1 MTAFAFLMRAMVQEG
16 KIREPGMPSSQME
29 RASGPADSRLA
40 PGDRAPGPLPGAPC
54 VVTCGILLR
63 ISGAG
68 GLYLWMESCLS
79 RHSTPMEPLMFD
91 DAAARRAAASNS
103 AGERAGAARRDT
115 ETIAA
120 LFESEESAL
129 LHYAIGIV
137 RRRIVAEELV
147 QEAFLRLHKV
157 WDQVDNPRGWL
168 YRSVRNLA
176 LNHLRDTRRE
186 TQLDDST
193 AQDDALPRE
202 LLGRYEAIGTVRM
215 LLSEMPED
223 DRNLIRLKYD
233 DGLRYQ
239 EISRRTGLS
248 VGNVGFRLHHAL
260 KGLLDGL
267 QRAGIEG
274 SQG

>member
-1 MTAFAFLMRAMVQEG
+1 
-16 KIREPGMPSSQME
+16 
-29 RASGPADSRLA
+29 
-40 PGDRAPGPLPGAPC
+40 
-54 VVTCGILLR
+54 
-63 ISGAG
+63 
-68 GLYLWMESCLS
+68 
-79 RHSTPMEPLMFD
+79 MEPLMFD
-91 DAAARRAAASNS
+91 DAAARPAAASNP
-103 AGERAGAARRDT
+103 AGARAGAARRDP

-129 LHYAIGIV
+129 LYYAIGIV
-137 RRRIVAEELV
+137 HRRIVAEELV

-168 YRSVRNLA
+168 YRSIRNLA
-176 LNHLRDTRRE
+176 LNHLRDTRKE
-186 TQLDDST
+186 TQLGEDAA

-215 LLSEMPED
+215 LLNEMPED

-248 VGNVGFRLHHAL
+248 VGNVGFRLHNAL

>member
-1 MTAFAFLMRAMVQEG
+1 
-16 KIREPGMPSSQME
+16 
-29 RASGPADSRLA
+29 
-40 PGDRAPGPLPGAPC
+40 
-54 VVTCGILLR
+54 
-63 ISGAG
+63 
-68 GLYLWMESCLS
+68 
-79 RHSTPMEPLMFD
+79 MFD
-91 DAAARRAAASNS
+91 NEPARTPAESN
-103 AGERAGAARRDT
+103 AAGARAEATGGPR
-115 ETIAA
+115 TIAA

-147 QEAFLRLHKV
+147 QEAFLRLQKV
-157 WDQVDNPRGWL
+157 WGQVDNPRGWL
-168 YRSVRNLA
+168 YRSIRNLA
-176 LNHLRDTRRE
+176 LNHLRDTRHE
-186 TQLDDST
+186 TQLGDDS
-193 AQDDALPRE
+193 AVQEEALPRE

-233 DGLRYQ
+233 DGLKYQ
-239 EISRRTGLS
+239 EISERTGLS